1 MWSTR
6 STYSKSF
13 VTMLQTNSYEC
24 DRFPYSE
31 KKVNS
36 YNIRQNNG
44 GSRLAIP
51 CGESDDEEAD
61 HPSREPEGSLLH
73 SLYLQLLAAGR
84 EGISLRGLFASFE
97 SQTSLPRL
105 ASNWRE
111 QVKAHL
117 KNGPYFEEVKGRYLL
132 CEFLVQPSSKRAP
145 KRKENSENHGKS
157 RPSVNS

>member
-1 MWSTR
+1 MIGVLDRQILS
-6 STYSKSF
+6 SF

-36 YNIRQNNG
+36 YNRQSNG
-44 GSRLAIP
+44 PRLAIP
-51 CGESDDEEAD
+51 CESEDEEAD

-132 CEFLVQPSSKRAP
+132 CEFLVQPSIKRTP
-145 KRKENSENHGKS
+145 KRKEGSENHGKL
-157 RPSVNS
+157 RPFMNF